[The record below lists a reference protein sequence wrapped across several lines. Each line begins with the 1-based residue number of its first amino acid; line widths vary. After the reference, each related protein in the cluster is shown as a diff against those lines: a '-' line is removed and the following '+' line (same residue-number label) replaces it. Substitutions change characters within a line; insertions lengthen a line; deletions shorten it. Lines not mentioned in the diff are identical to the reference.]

1 MYCKSCWLQEGGMCY
16 LEPCEREESGRS
28 HKACTAQCEDYV
40 SKRAKLSS
48 VIPNEKLVIMS
59 ELMEDT
65 H

>member
-1 MYCKSCWLQEGGMCY
+1 MCY

-48 VIPNEKLVIMS
+48 VIPNEKLVIVS